1 MRTMIAAAAF
11 VAAIVAAL
19 GCNIPAAYA
28 FGDAPWCAVK
38 NFGSDV
44 VWDCEYRTVEEC
56 VPHVIAGDRSFCNL
70 NPWPG
75 PATPAPRADR
85 RKRQADR

>member
-1 MRTMIAAAAF
+1 MRMMIAAAAF
-11 VAAIVAAL
+11 AVAM
-19 GCNIPAAYA
+19 GCGVSSSYA

-44 VWDCEYRTVEEC
+44 VWDCQYRSIEDC

-70 NPWPG
+70 NPWPS
-75 PATPAPRADR
+75 PAATPRPDR
-85 RKRQADR
+85 RKHQAARS

>member
-1 MRTMIAAAAF
+1 MRIMIAAFTFA
-11 VAAIVAAL
+11 VAM
-19 GCNIPAAYA
+19 GCNVSASYA

-44 VWDCEYRTVEEC
+44 VWDCQYRTAAEC
-56 VPHVIAGDRSFCNL
+56 APHVIAGDRSFCNL

-75 PATPAPRADR
+75 PAAPPPRH
-85 RKRQADR
+85 KRQAAR

>member
-1 MRTMIAAAAF
+1 MIAAAAF
-11 VAAIVAAL
+11 AAAL
-19 GCNIPAAYA
+19 CCNAPASYA

-44 VWDCEYRTVEEC
+44 VWDCQYRSVAEC
-56 VPHVIAGDRSFCNL
+56 APHVIAGDRSFCNL

-75 PATPAPRADR
+75 PMTPRPER
-85 RKRQADR
+85 RKG